1 MEEFFPKKKYIIH
14 WCLASLIMA
23 SVYHLFRNQTPVK
36 LVCVCVCVCI
46 QEYLKA
52 IVKLTWWENWIES

>member
-1 MEEFFPKKKYIIH
+1 MEDFFPKKKYIIH

-23 SVYHLFRNQTPVK
+23 SVYHLFRNQNPVK
-36 LVCVCVCVCI
+36 LESGCVCI